1 MRVINVQVY
10 TEEGVFVP
18 GEIVAENEIISKVII
33 DGAKLE
39 DVGDSEVIDGE
50 GAYAIPGMIDI
61 HFHGC
66 KGYDFCDGTREAFE
80 EIAKYEASIGVTAIS
95 PATMTLPVPEL
106 ERILAE
112 AAAYHSEKSAKDCE
126 VQADL
131 VGVNMEGPFISE
143 AKKGAQ
149 DEKNIIPCDAE
160 VFRRFQNAAK
170 GLVKYIGIAP
180 EEGDAKT
187 FIQEVKDEVTVSIA
201 HTNADY
207 DTAKAAYDAGASHA
221 VHLYNAIP
229 AYTHRAPGVIGAVAD
244 SGHVMAELICD
255 GVHIHP
261 AVVRTTF
268 KMLGAERIIFISDSM
283 RATGMPDGRY
293 TLGGLDVDVKGNRA
307 TLVSDGALAGSATTL
322 PDCMRTAVKEMG
334 IPLETAVACVT
345 ANPAKS
351 LGIYDEYGSISPGK
365 KADIVLLG
373 KELELKCVV
382 KDGKVICGGLSE

>member
-18 GEIVAENEIISKVII
+18 GEIETENGKVSKVII
-33 DGAKLE
+33 DGAKSE
-39 DVGDSEVIDGE
+39 NVEDSEVIDGE

-112 AAAYHSEKSAKDCE
+112 AAAYQSEKSAKDCE

-131 VGVNMEGPFISE
+131 VGVNMEGPFISA

-221 VHLYNAIP
+221 VHLYNAMP

-268 KMLGAERIIFISDSM
+268 KMLGAERIILISDSM

-351 LGIYDEYGSISPGK
+351 LGIYDEYGSITPGK